1 MSRGYLYKPIDRPII
16 GGHSATFG
24 ETSRKI
30 GQPTAIAATKRIIQR
45 EKYEPTGDKAF
56 DLRAQ
61 AFRNALLSGTK
72 EAFRESHEGFM
83 AVGLYIS
90 N

>member
-1 MSRGYLYKPIDRPII
+1 MSKYYVYKPQDRPIV

-24 ETSRKI
+24 ETSRRL
-30 GQPTAIAATKRIIQR
+30 GQSTAIAATKRIIYR
-45 EKYEPTGDKAF
+45 EPYEPTGDKAF

-61 AFRNALLSGTK
+61 AFRNALLRGTQ
-72 EAFRESHEGFM
+72 EAFQESHEGFM
-83 AVGLYIS
+83 TVGLYFS